1 MTPPTPDTGTGTPD
15 DLADVV
21 VDPRLRARRIAVRR
35 DVGRRRLHRL
45 IVLIV
50 AAALALT
57 TVIVLKSPI
66 LDVDEIEIHGAQAT
80 SVEAITDATG
90 VDLGSALLLADLEAA
105 QRSIEAL
112 PWIEEATVSRDLPGG
127 VVVDVIE
134 RTPSAVVAS
143 GGSAVLVDP
152 DGHVL
157 SVADPARYP
166 DAVPTFPP
174 FVRVVVDDAPEAAT
188 LPGPGGRVDAS
199 LLDAI
204 AIAERVRGNPA
215 NVVAAVHLAPT
226 LRLELAGG
234 GIVDFGDGDG
244 IDAKIDAFRTIHA
257 RVDQTCIDV
266 LDLRVPTRPVL
277 TRDEPCS

>member
-1 MTPPTPDTGTGTPD
+1 MTPPSLDTGTATAD
-15 DLADVV
+15 ELADVV

-45 IVLIV
+45 IVLV
-50 AAALALT
+50 VVAALALT
-57 TVIVLKSPI
+57 TVIVVKSPV
-66 LDVDEIEIHGAQAT
+66 LDVDEIAVNGARA
-80 SVEAITDATG
+80 SDAAAVTDAAG
-90 VDLGSALLLADLEAA
+90 IDIGSALLLADLEAA

-112 PWIEEATVSRDLPGG
+112 PWIEEATVTRDLPGG
-127 VVVDVIE
+127 LVIDVIE

-143 GGSAVLVDP
+143 GASAVLVDP

-157 SVADPARYP
+157 AAADPATYP
-166 DAVPTFPP
+166 AAVAAFPP
-174 FVRVVVDDAPEAAT
+174 FVRVVADPAPDAAA
-188 LPGPGGRVDAS
+188 LPGPGGRVAPT

-204 AIAERVRGNPA
+204 GIAERLRGNPA
-215 NVVAAVHLAPT
+215 NVVAAVHLSPS

-257 RVDQTCIDV
+257 RVDQTCIAV